1 APSSC
6 RICCYWA
13 LMLPA
18 ERRCLREFAPPRPSF
33 DKYGQAVFRRFLRN
47 YGQVLILNAHG
58 GYRLGRIPVERS
70 HGSQEAEWGCPVLC
84 GAVLTKTPTIGF
96 IDRDPVGR
104 KVGRKMRRTLL
115 ILVGTVTG
123 LAVSLITT
131 QPQLLSDRPH
141 AQAAAN
147 TGYHQL
153 SLFKEVFERVRDN
166 YVEKP
171 DDAKLIKFAIN
182 GMLTGLDP
190 HSSYMDSK
198 DLHEMQVE
206 TRGEFGGIGIEL
218 TMEDGL
224 IKVTSPIDGTPAAK

>member
-1 APSSC
+1 
-6 RICCYWA
+6 
-13 LMLPA
+13 M
-18 ERRCLREFAPPRPSF
+18 
-33 DKYGQAVFRRFLRN
+33 RN
-47 YGQVLILNAHG
+47 
-58 GYRLGRIPVERS
+58 
-70 HGSQEAEWGCPVLC
+70 
-84 GAVLTKTPTIGF
+84 
-96 IDRDPVGR
+96 
-104 KVGRKMRRTLL
+104 TLL

-131 QPQLLSDRPH
+131 QPPLLSDGPH

-147 TGYHQL
+147 ASYHQL

-190 HSSYMDSK
+190 HSSYMDPKS
-198 DLHEMQVE
+198 LREMQVE

-218 TMEDGL
+218 TMEEGL
-224 IKVTSPIDGTPAAK
+224 IKVMSPIDGTPAAKAGIMPNDVITHLDETPVRGLTFDQAVEKMRGRANTKIKLKIMRNGRDKPIEVSITREIIRVRPVRSRLGRNEKQA